1 MFTSMMRMI
10 GQQLLSNRGIAIV
23 NAQGSWRY
31 DDIASR
37 VGAICGELARIQPK
51 SALIYGHKER
61 DTAAALLAC
70 AWSGIPFTVVDSVNP
85 PLRMARIAALY
96 AAELTL
102 DGRERPETAPID
114 QESFPSLWLPAL
126 PDGDFVGGYTAPTSV
141 NPLFYVLS
149 TSGSTGQPKGVQIGC
164 DNFGAFF
171 GWYHRVLREA
181 GAEEEGHLNHARLS
195 FDMGLLDFFTGFAL
209 GRPLIMLPHEYNAL
223 PRLNL
228 NMMLSEPTVSL
239 SSGFSTP
246 SFLEIMCKDPRFNA
260 ETLPHFRTVMVG
272 GEYVSPHLINRL
284 LARFPSLKI
293 LHAYGPTET
302 TCLTHLHPVDGTTAQ
317 ETGLL
322 PLGQPC
328 GTLRVAIEDEHHN
341 ALPEGDIG
349 EVVIYGDQVGLGYL
363 PESHPNHVAFG
374 SRHGVPF
381 YRTGDLGWQDARGH
395 LFIKGRLD
403 SQVKWHGNRVDL
415 QEIDAV
421 ACSFAHTVMATT
433 LPVYQAHKLDDVLLF
448 VQLHPHVE
456 NVEHEFRVHLSHH
469 LPHYMVPTS
478 IRFISEFPLN
488 QNGKIDRQALLHR
501 VTAALKAHQHTRSL
515 QAG

>member
-96 AAELTL
+96 AAELIL

-126 PDGDFVGGYTAPTSV
+126 PDGDFVGGYTAPSCV

-272 GEYVSPHLINRL
+272 GEYVSPNLIDRL

-328 GTLRVAIEDEHHN
+328 GTLRVAIEDGHHN

-456 NVEHEFRVHLSHH
+456 NGEHELRVHLSHH

-501 VTAALKAHQHTRSL
+501 VAAALKAHQHTRSL

>member
-10 GQQLLSNRGIAIV
+10 GQQLFSNRRIAIV

-31 DDIASR
+31 RDMASR

-51 SALIYGHKER
+51 RALIYGHKER

-85 PLRMARIAALY
+85 PLRMTRIATLY
-96 AAELTL
+96 AAELIL

-114 QESFPSLWLPAL
+114 HESAPCLWLPAL
-126 PDGDFVGGYTAPTSV
+126 PDGDFMDGYTAPSCV

-171 GWYHRVLREA
+171 GWYHRVLRDS
-181 GAEEEGHLNHARLS
+181 GLEEEGHLNHARLS
-195 FDMGLLDFFTGFAL
+195 FDMGLLDFFTCFAL

-228 NMMLSEPTVSL
+228 NMMVSEPEVSL

-260 ETLPHFRTVMVG
+260 ETLPHLRTVMVG
-272 GEYVSPHLINRL
+272 GEYVSPNLIERL
-284 LARFPSLKI
+284 LTRFPSLRI

-302 TCLTHLHPVDGTTAQ
+302 TCLTHLHPIDGTTAQ
-317 ETGLL
+317 ASGLL

-328 GTLRVAIEDEHHN
+328 GTLRVAIEDGHHN

-363 PESHPNHVAFG
+363 PEPHPHPVAFG
-374 SRHGVPF
+374 ARHGVPF
-381 YRTGDLGWQDARGH
+381 YRTGDLGWRDAQGN
-395 LFIKGRLD
+395 LFIKGRID

-421 ACSFAHTVMATT
+421 ACSFAHTIMATT

-448 VQLHPHVE
+448 VQLNPLVE
-456 NVEHEFRVHLSHH
+456 NGEHEFRVHLSHQ

-478 IRFISEFPLN
+478 IRFISDFPLN
-488 QNGKIDRQALLHR
+488 QNGKIDRQALLHH
-501 VTAALKAHQHTRSL
+501 VTAALKENPHTRSL